1 MKRVGVVLIVPVLL
15 LAAACGQAT
24 PAEKAARETADH
36 LGEIRSGQLL
46 FKLVAGSGDSQVGFE
61 LEGPFA
67 LPAPGALPV
76 ARIDYTQIAGGRET
90 TTEVIA
96 TGANAYVGIDGTVY
110 ELPPA
115 QVESLRAPKDSKDD
129 GLGALRID
137 DWIDD
142 PRLGPGEEVDGVATE
157 RIQGPVDVVRTLNDL
172 FAFGRQAGA
181 SDLAVPEIKGDDADQ
196 LRRVTQAATVDLLTG
211 RDDRFLRRM
220 AVDIRLAA
228 QVPERVTAALGDLA
242 AATIR
247 FDLAVNRPNTPVQV
261 PEPTGARPASAIPR
275 PG

>member
-1 MKRVGVVLIVPVLL
+1 VRRLGVVLVLL
-15 LAAACGQAT
+15 LAAGCSEAT
-24 PAEKAARETADH
+24 PAEKVTSETADR

-46 FKLVAGSGDSQVGFE
+46 FKLVAGAGDSQVGFQ

-76 ARIDYTQIAGGRET
+76 ARMDYTQIAGSRET
-90 TTEVIA
+90 TTQVIA

-110 ELPPA
+110 QLPPA

-129 GLGALRID
+129 GLGGLRID
-137 DWIDD
+137 DWVKD
-142 PRLGPGEEVDGVATE
+142 PQLSAGDEVDGVATE

-181 SDLAVPEIKGDDADQ
+181 SDLAVPEIKDDDADQ
-196 LRRVTQAATVDLLTG
+196 LQRVTESATLDLLTG
-211 RDDRFLRRM
+211 KEDRLLRRM

-228 QVPERVTAALGDLA
+228 HVPDRVKAALGDLA

-247 FDLAVNRPNTPVQV
+247 FDLAVSQPNKPVQV
-261 PEPTGARPASAIPR
+261 PEPAGARPPSAIP
-275 PG
+275 GSG